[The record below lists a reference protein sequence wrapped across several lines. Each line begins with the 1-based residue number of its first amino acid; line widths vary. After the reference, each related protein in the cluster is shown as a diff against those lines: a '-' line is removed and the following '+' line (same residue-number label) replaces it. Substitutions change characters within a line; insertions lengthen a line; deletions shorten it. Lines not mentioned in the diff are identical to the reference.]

1 MKSPVEY
8 LHRSN
13 RGPSKVEGLSRKSL
27 QVYDFLIFDCDG
39 VILDSNSIK
48 SEAFRYSLMGYP
60 TDAIDELMEFHHQ
73 HGGISRYVKF
83 EYFFSKILGNIAF
96 EQELKNV
103 LNHFQTYVFDRLI
116 ECPLV
121 PGIEEILIYLSNQ
134 QKRCFVISGADEV
147 ELHQILS
154 AHALIGY
161 FETVFGSPATK
172 TEIMRDLFKSTGMS
186 PHNGLFFVFPSARAI
201 VEYPNNV
208 PISIMGPSNL
218 HASFA
223 NFFNALNS
231 TLLTVPPSKR
241 RWFLPE

>member
-1 MKSPVEY
+1 MKSPPN
-8 LHRSN
+8 LN
-13 RGPSKVEGLSRKSL
+13 RPNRVLSKVEGLSRISL

-48 SEAFRYSLMGYP
+48 SEAFRHSLTGYP
-60 TDAIDELMEFHHQ
+60 SDAVDELMEFHHQ
-73 HGGISRYVKF
+73 NGGISRYVKF
-83 EYFFSKILGNIAF
+83 EYFFGKILGSIAF
-96 EQELKNV
+96 EQELENV

-154 AHALIGY
+154 AHGLNDY

-172 TEIMRDLFKSTGMS
+172 TEIMRVLFKSTGMS
-186 PHNGLFFVFPSARAI
+186 PHKGLFFGDSEEDFRVCGKFDIECILVTHRTNWKNGSNICRKLGGRQITDFTAI
-201 VEYPNNV
+201 
-208 PISIMGPSNL
+208 
-218 HASFA
+218 
-223 NFFNALNS
+223 
-231 TLLTVPPSKR
+231 R
-241 RWFLPE
+241 